1 MIGKGMSIAH
11 TKASMSYGW
20 NQEKDAEVVFKQ
32 ELIGNNPEEITQEFK
47 MLQEQNYH
55 CQKNTLSFVLSPTV
69 EDGKRLKQKELEKV
83 CQKFME
89 QMELEQRQAIAFVH
103 RDKEH
108 THIHLYVNRIDY
120 KGVAYNDSFIGKR
133 SQQAAEKVAQQLQL
147 TTVKQVQMEKEFLLQ
162 DVRQEIKRR
171 HELTLKQFTP
181 KNFEAYIKSMETNG
195 VKVIPSINKGGKL
208 QGFRFEF
215 NGYNLKGSEVHRSM
229 TGSNIGKQ
237 LYGQSNS
244 KIKSIAPVKILNNAV
259 PVAPRLAMSILK
271 KIAKKTI
278 KYTIDAG
285 LGI

>member
-1 MIGKGMSIAH
+1 MIGKGMSISH
-11 TKASMSYGW
+11 TKASMAYGW
-20 NQEKDAEVVFKQ
+20 NQEKNAEVVFKQ

-69 EDGKRLKQKELEKV
+69 EDGQRLKQKELEKI

-89 QMELEQRQAIAFVH
+89 QMKLEQRQAIAFVH

-133 SQQAAEKVAQQLQL
+133 SQQAAEKVAEQLQL
-147 TTVKQVQMEKEFLLQ
+147 TTVRQVQMEKEFLLN
-162 DVRQEIKRR
+162 DVRQEIRRR
-171 HELTLKQFTP
+171 HELTIKQFAP
-181 KNFEAYIKSMETNG
+181 KNFSDYMKSMETNG
-195 VKVIPSINKGGKL
+195 VKVISSINKGGKL

-229 TGSNIGKQ
+229 TGGNIGQK
-237 LYGQSNS
+237 LYGQS
-244 KIKSIAPVKILNNAV
+244 KVKSIAPVKILDKAV
-259 PVAPRLAMSILK
+259 PVAPRLAMSIIK
-271 KIAKKTI
+271 KITKKVI
-278 KYTIDAG
+278 KHTIDAG